1 MGGLAPSV
9 RSIKI
14 KNRPVASIVES
25 MTNVVGHLGVGLK
38 EFFSNHIKY
47 WYIINHLLQNTHDA
61 TCFCVCIAVSM
72 QMTRRW
78 VNTVFAFLEFT
89 VKRGMQISKI
99 CNENK

>member
-38 EFFSNHIKY
+38 EFFSKHIKY
-47 WYIINHLLQNTHDA
+47 
-61 TCFCVCIAVSM
+61 
-72 QMTRRW
+72 
-78 VNTVFAFLEFT
+78 
-89 VKRGMQISKI
+89 
-99 CNENK
+99 

>member
-47 WYIINHLLQNTHDA
+47 
-61 TCFCVCIAVSM
+61 
-72 QMTRRW
+72 
-78 VNTVFAFLEFT
+78 
-89 VKRGMQISKI
+89 
-99 CNENK
+99 